1 MKKTIQSFLI
11 IFISIIF
18 FIPPSYAETVDIAI
32 RDNSFDP
39 AEVTITEGDTV
50 QWTHNGFQPHTT
62 TSGLDGV
69 NVDGL
74 WDSGTLFFLGQTFS
88 ITFNVSEGTFPY
100 HCTFHWASGMKGTI
114 IVQSDALP
122 DTIPLPSEP
131 QSISYGTIASPEL
144 NLDPLQAKPVGLGP
158 VATGG
163 LALIVQVGLDEFSEP
178 VNIYGAY
185 SLSTSPN
192 VVNILKPGGKTFQ
205 TLTIA
210 QVLNAFS
217 TGVPPAG
224 IQPWLAGVTGPVN
237 ENLFN
242 TPLFMLPEGTYT
254 VYLLVTPVD
263 DISTYYLWITNF
275 TVL

>member
-1 MKKTIQSFLI
+1 MSLLSGYFYTHEILRRETMKKAIQSFLI
-11 IFISIIF
+11 MFISIIF
-18 FIPPSYAETVDIAI
+18 FIPPSYAETVDIA
-32 RDNSFDP
+32 
-39 AEVTITEGDTV
+39 
-50 QWTHNGFQPHTT
+50 
-62 TSGLDGV
+62 
-69 NVDGL
+69 VDGL

-88 ITFNVSEGTFPY
+88 ITFNVPEGTFPY

-114 IVQSDALP
+114 IVQPDAFP

-131 QSISYGTIASPEL
+131 QTIGYENVTSPEL

-158 VATGG
+158 VSTGG
-163 LALIVQVGLDEFSEP
+163 LALIVQVGLDQFSEP

-192 VVNILKPGGKTFQ
+192 VVNVLKPGGKTFQ

-224 IQPWLAGVTGPVN
+224 IQPWLSGVTGPVN

-242 TPLFMLPEGTYT
+242 TPVFTLPEGTYM
-254 VYLLVTPVD
+254 VYLLVTPVG
-263 DISTYYLWITNF
+263 DISSYYLWITNF
-275 TVL
+275 TAYCTM